1 MSKEIAIVTGGASG
15 IGLAISKELMNK
27 DIQVVAAD
35 INEDALNEAKKANE
49 LFDGK
54 RVDVTNESDVKEFVD
69 YVVQKYG
76 KIDYSFQVA
85 GASKSGLIIDQPLAD
100 WNFTINLVLNG
111 VFLFIKYVGK
121 QMKKQNG
128 GKLVNISSLNGDVP
142 SYYAGAYSSAKAAV
156 NMLTKNAALELA
168 DYHVNVNAILPGLV
182 DTRLTKAITD
192 NEELDRRFKERIPA
206 KRPATPEEIAKPAV
220 FLASEGASYIT
231 GTTLV
236 VDGGWEITGY
246 QNVKFQQRI

>member
-35 INEDALNEAKKANE
+35 INEDALNEAIKANE

-54 RVDVTNESDVKEFVD
+54 RVDVTNESDVKEFVE

-246 QNVKFQQRI
+246 PDVRM

>member
-246 QNVKFQQRI
+246 PDVRM

>member
-1 MSKEIAIVTGGASG
+1 M
-15 IGLAISKELMNK
+15 
-27 DIQVVAAD
+27 
-35 INEDALNEAKKANE
+35 
-49 LFDGK
+49 
-54 RVDVTNESDVKEFVD
+54 
-69 YVVQKYG
+69 VQKYG

-246 QNVKFQQRI
+246 PDVRM